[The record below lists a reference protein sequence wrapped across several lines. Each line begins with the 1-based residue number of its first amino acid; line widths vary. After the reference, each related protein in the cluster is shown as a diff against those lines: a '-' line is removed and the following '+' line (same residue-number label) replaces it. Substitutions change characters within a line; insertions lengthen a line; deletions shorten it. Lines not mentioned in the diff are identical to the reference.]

1 MKKIKEQNL
10 FVPYNLCLKMRDLG
24 FDWGTFDCYWEHEKG
39 TSGFGT
45 RHEKVPKIL
54 YDQAFAWFRKKGF
67 ECNIKTCYD
76 YVLKLIGY
84 LYSIE
89 FNENNM
95 HAYIF
100 YDDVCFEIYEE
111 CRLDALNKLIE
122 LYERENSKKL

>member
-1 MKKIKEQNL
+1 MKKIREQNL
-10 FVPYNLCLKMRDLG
+10 YIPYNLCLKMKDLG
-24 FDWGTFDCYWEHEKG
+24 FDWATFDCYWEREKG

-76 YVLKLIGY
+76 NVLKLIGY

-95 HAYIF
+95 STYIF

-122 LYERENSKKL
+122 LHESENCKKL